1 MSIIAEGEFGL
12 TSTALPRAS
21 ERCSTLPA
29 WLLLMGLILPAAQ
42 VQLYLADAKLT
53 VGRIGILLLII
64 PAAARLVRA
73 GRHILVSDYL
83 ACAVAAW
90 MFAAATYTGGPGA
103 ISSTGA
109 ESLEFLGGY
118 LVARGFFFG
127 PAAIYSF
134 IKPFKLVTAYIVV
147 LALFDNL
154 SGRLIVQ
161 EMFSAAFGSSAT
173 LSPDYRLY
181 WVRAASTFDH
191 PILLGTYCTVA
202 CGIFLFSEQR
212 PLSKMLWAGLSVF
225 GCLLSLSSAPLLSCF
240 IVMMLYLYDTALKQY
255 SGRWRA
261 LQLCLVTIVLVIL
274 AVANHPLGWI
284 ISHLTFDPV
293 SGYFRMLIWD
303 AAIQKIM
310 DSPYTGYAFGPLKH
324 DILDTTV
331 DSVWLVFALRFGLP
345 MIILL
350 VLTNIASV
358 LPVKSRFQ
366 GVMEDPSAPDL
377 RIAFTIA
384 VVMLMFTG
392 LTVHYWNYL
401 WIFWGV
407 CIGIRASLRESS
419 LYPVSPYP
427 TVRTRRR
434 ERNAASSMAA

>member
-1 MSIIAEGEFGL
+1 MSVTVAGGEFGL
-12 TSTALPRAS
+12 STALPRAP
-21 ERCSTLPA
+21 ERCSRLPA

-64 PAAARLVRA
+64 PAVARLVRT
-73 GRHILVSDYL
+73 GRHILASDYF

-90 MFAAATYTGGPGA
+90 MFAAACYTGGSNA
-103 ISSTGA
+103 ISSTAA

-118 LVARGFFFG
+118 IVARGFFFG
-127 PAAIYSF
+127 PAAVCSF
-134 IKPFKLVTAYIVV
+134 IQPFKIVTAYIVL

-161 EMFSAAFGSSAT
+161 QMFSAAFGSHAPLT
-173 LSPDYRLY
+173 PDFRLY

-202 CGIFLFSEQR
+202 CGILLFSEQR
-212 PLSKMLWAGLSVF
+212 PLSRMLWAGLCVF

-240 IVMMLYLYDTALKQY
+240 IVLMVYLYDAALKQY

-261 LQLCLVTIVLVIL
+261 LQLCLVAMVLVIL

-303 AAIQKIM
+303 AATQKIM
-310 DSPYTGYAFGPLKH
+310 YSPLTGYAFGPLNH
-324 DILDTTV
+324 DILDSTI

-345 MIILL
+345 MVFLL
-350 VLTNIASV
+350 LLTNITSI
-358 LPVKSRFQ
+358 LPSGFK
-366 GVMEDPSAPDL
+366 GVMEDPSAPGL
-377 RIAFTIA
+377 RIAFTVA

-419 LYPVSPYP
+419 MYPVQP
-427 TVRTRRR
+427 
-434 ERNAASSMAA
+434 

>member
-1 MSIIAEGEFGL
+1 MSVTVAGGEFGL
-12 TSTALPRAS
+12 TNTALSGAS

-29 WLLLMGLILPAAQ
+29 WLLLSGLILPAAQ

-53 VGRIGILLLII
+53 VGRIGILLLIV
-64 PAAARLVRA
+64 PAVARLAKA
-73 GRHILVSDYL
+73 GRHTLASDYL

-90 MFAAATYTGGPGA
+90 MFAAAYYTSGPSA

-118 LVARGFFFG
+118 TVARGFFFG
-127 PAAIYSF
+127 PAAIYTF
-134 IKPFKLVTAYIVV
+134 IKPFKIVTAYIVL

-161 EMFSAAFGSSAT
+161 ETFSAAFGSFAP
-173 LSPDYRLY
+173 LSPDFRLY
-181 WVRAASTFDH
+181 WVRATSTFDH

-202 CGIFLFSEQR
+202 CGIFLFSEQS
-212 PLSKMLWAGLSVF
+212 PLSKMLWAGLAVF
-225 GCLLSLSSAPLLSCF
+225 GCLLSLSSAPLLSCL
-240 IVMMLYLYDTALKQY
+240 IVLMLYLYNMTLKEY

-261 LQLCLVTIVLVIL
+261 LQLCLVTIVVVIM

-303 AAIQKIM
+303 AATQKIM
-310 DSPYTGYAFGPLKH
+310 ESPFTGYAFGPLNH
-324 DILDTTV
+324 DILDTTI
-331 DSVWLVFALRFGLP
+331 DSVWLVFSLRFGLP
-345 MIILL
+345 MVFLL
-350 VLTNIASV
+350 VLANIGSL
-358 LPVKSRFQ
+358 LPAKNRLK
-366 GVMEDPSAPDL
+366 GEMEDPNAPNL

-384 VVMLMFTG
+384 IVTLMFTG

-407 CIGIRASLRESS
+407 CIGIRASLREF
-419 LYPVSPYP
+419 
-427 TVRTRRR
+427 
-434 ERNAASSMAA
+434 SMYQV

>member
-1 MSIIAEGEFGL
+1 MSVTVAGGEFGL

-42 VQLYLADAKLT
+42 VQLYVADAKFT
-53 VGRIGILLLII
+53 AGRIGILLLIV
-64 PAAARLVRA
+64 PAVARLARA
-73 GRHILVSDYL
+73 GRHSLVSDYL
-83 ACAVAAW
+83 ACAVAIW
-90 MFAAATYTGGPGA
+90 MFAAAYYTSGPSA

-118 LVARGFFFG
+118 IIARGFFFG

-134 IKPFKLVTAYIVV
+134 IQPFKLVTAYIVL

-161 EMFSAAFGSSAT
+161 EVFSAAFGSYAP
-173 LSPDYRLY
+173 LSPDFRLY
-181 WVRAASTFDH
+181 WVRAASTLDH

-202 CGIFLFSEQR
+202 CGILLFSEQR
-212 PLSKMLWAGLSVF
+212 PLSKLLWAGLCVF

-240 IVMMLYLYDTALKQY
+240 IVLMLYLYDAALKHNA
-255 SGRWRA
+255 GRWRA
-261 LQLCLVTIVLVIL
+261 LQVCLVTIVLIIL

-303 AAIQKIM
+303 AATQKIM
-310 DSPYTGYAFGPLKH
+310 ESPLTGYAFGQLNH

-331 DSVWLVFALRFGLP
+331 DSVWLVLALRFGLP
-345 MIILL
+345 MVFLL
-350 VLTNIASV
+350 VLTNVASV
-358 LPVKSRFQ
+358 LPARCRFKR
-366 GVMEDPSAPDL
+366 VMEDPSAPDL
-377 RIAFTIA
+377 RIAFTVA
-384 VVMLMFTG
+384 VVILMFTG

-419 LYPVSPYP
+419 MYQV
-427 TVRTRRR
+427 
-434 ERNAASSMAA
+434 

>member
-1 MSIIAEGEFGL
+1 MSVTVAGGEFGL
-12 TSTALPRAS
+12 TSTALPQAA
-21 ERCSTLPA
+21 ERCSKLPA

-64 PAAARLVRA
+64 PAAARLLRT
-73 GRHILVSDYL
+73 GRHILASDYL

-90 MFAAATYTGGPGA
+90 MFAAATYTSGSSA
-103 ISSTGA
+103 ISSTAA

-118 LVARGFFFG
+118 IVARGFFFG
-127 PAAIYSF
+127 PAAIQSF
-134 IKPFKLVTAYIVV
+134 IQPFKIVTAYIVL

-161 EMFSAAFGSSAT
+161 QMFSAAFGSYAP

-202 CGIFLFSEQR
+202 CAILLFSEQR
-212 PLSKMLWAGLSVF
+212 PLSRMLWGGLCVF
-225 GCLLSLSSAPLLSCF
+225 GCLLSLSSAPLLSCLL
-240 IVMMLYLYDTALKQY
+240 VLMLYLYNTALKQT

-261 LQLCLVTIVLVIL
+261 LQVCLATIVLVIL

-303 AAIQKIM
+303 AATQKIM
-310 DSPYTGYAFGPLKH
+310 YSPFTGYAFALLNH
-324 DILDTTV
+324 DILDTTI

-345 MIILL
+345 MIFLL
-350 VLTNIASV
+350 ILTNIASI
-358 LPVKSRFQ
+358 LPVKKRFK
-366 GVMEDPSAPDL
+366 GVMEDPSASGL
-377 RIAFTIA
+377 RIAFTVA

-407 CIGIRASLRESS
+407 CIGIRASLRESAM
-419 LYPVSPYP
+419 YPV
-427 TVRTRRR
+427 
-434 ERNAASSMAA
+434 

>member
-1 MSIIAEGEFGL
+1 MSVTVTGGEFGL
-12 TSTALPRAS
+12 TRTASPRVH
-21 ERCSTLPA
+21 ERSSTLPA
-29 WLLLMGLILPAAQ
+29 WLLLIGLVLPAAQ

-53 VGRIGILLLII
+53 IGRIGILLLIV
-64 PAAARLVRA
+64 PAVARLVRA
-73 GRHILVSDYL
+73 GRHMLASDYL
-83 ACAVAAW
+83 AFGVATW
-90 MFAAATYTGGPGA
+90 MFAAAYYTSGPSA
-103 ISSTGA
+103 LSSTGA

-134 IKPFKLVTAYIVV
+134 IQPFRIVTAYVV
-147 LALFDNL
+147 LLALFDNL

-161 EMFSAAFGSSAT
+161 EAFSAAFGGQAP
-173 LSPDYRLY
+173 LSPDFRLY

-212 PLSKMLWAGLSVF
+212 PLSKLLWAGLCVF
-225 GCLLSLSSAPLLSCF
+225 GCLLSLSSAPLLSCL
-240 IVMMLYLYDTALKQY
+240 IVLMLYLYNAALKEY
-255 SGRWRA
+255 SGRWSA
-261 LQLCLVTIVLVIL
+261 LQMCLATIVVVIM

-303 AAIQKIM
+303 AATQKIM
-310 DSPYTGYAFGPLKH
+310 ESPLTGYAFDRLNH
-324 DILDTTV
+324 DILDTTI

-345 MIILL
+345 MIFLL
-350 VLTNIASV
+350 ALTNIASV
-358 LPVKSRFQ
+358 LPVKRRFN
-366 GVMEDPSAPDL
+366 GVMEDPSAPTL

-407 CIGIRASLRESS
+407 CIGIRASLREF
-419 LYPVSPYP
+419 
-427 TVRTRRR
+427 
-434 ERNAASSMAA
+434 SMYQA

>member
-1 MSIIAEGEFGL
+1 MSVTAAGGEFGL
-12 TSTALPRAS
+12 TSTALPRAP

-29 WLLLMGLILPAAQ
+29 WLLLIGVILPAAQ
-42 VQLYLADAKLT
+42 VQLYVADAKLT
-53 VGRIGILLLII
+53 IGRIGILLLII
-64 PAAARLVRA
+64 PAVARLFRA
-73 GRHILVSDYL
+73 GRHTLASDYL

-90 MFAAATYTGGPGA
+90 MFAAAYYTSGPSA

-127 PAAIYSF
+127 PAATYGF
-134 IKPFKLVTAYIVV
+134 IQPFKLVTACVVV

-161 EMFSAAFGSSAT
+161 EMFSAAFGSSTT

-202 CGIFLFSEQR
+202 CAILLFSEQH
-212 PLSKMLWAGLSVF
+212 PLSKMLWAGLCVF

-240 IVMMLYLYDTALKQY
+240 IVLALYLYDAGLKQY
-255 SGRWRA
+255 PGRWRA

-303 AAIQKIM
+303 AATQKIM
-310 DSPYTGYAFGPLKH
+310 ESPFTGYAFGPLNH

-345 MIILL
+345 MIFFL
-350 VLTNIASV
+350 VLTNIASI
-358 LPVKSRFQ
+358 LPVKSRFN
-366 GVMEDPSAPDL
+366 GAVEDPRAPDL
-377 RIAFTIA
+377 RIAFTVA
-384 VVMLMFTG
+384 MVMLMFTG

-407 CIGIRASLRESS
+407 CSGIRASLREF
-419 LYPVSPYP
+419 
-427 TVRTRRR
+427 
-434 ERNAASSMAA
+434 SMYKA

>member
-1 MSIIAEGEFGL
+1 MSVTAASDEVGL
-12 TSTALPRAS
+12 TRMALPRAA

-29 WLLLMGLILPAAQ
+29 WLLLIGLILPAAQ
-42 VQLYLADAKLT
+42 VQLYLADAKFT
-53 VGRIGILLLII
+53 VGRIGIVLLIL
-64 PAAARLVRA
+64 PAVARLVRA
-73 GRHILVSDYL
+73 GRHTLASDYL

-90 MFAAATYTGGPGA
+90 MFAAAYYTSGSSA
-103 ISSTGA
+103 MSSTGA

-118 LVARGFFFG
+118 IVARGFFFG
-127 PAAIYSF
+127 PTAIYSF
-134 IKPFKLVTAYIVV
+134 IRPFKLVTAYIVV

-154 SGRLIVQ
+154 AGRLIVQ
-161 EMFSAAFGSSAT
+161 EMFSAAFGSHAL
-173 LSPDYRLY
+173 LSPDFRLY

-212 PLSKMLWAGLSVF
+212 PLSKMLWAGLCVF
-225 GCLLSLSSAPLLSCF
+225 GCLLSLSSAPLLSCL
-240 IVMMLYLYDTALKQY
+240 IVLMLYLYNSALKQS

-261 LQLCLVTIVLVIL
+261 LQMCLATIVVVIM

-310 DSPYTGYAFGPLKH
+310 ESPMAGYAFGRLNH

-350 VLTNIASV
+350 VLTNIASI
-358 LPVKSRFQ
+358 LPVRGRFN
-366 GVMEDPSAPDL
+366 GVMEDPSAPEL
-377 RIAFTIA
+377 RIAFTVA

-407 CIGIRASLRESS
+407 CIGIRASLREF
-419 LYPVSPYP
+419 
-427 TVRTRRR
+427 
-434 ERNAASSMAA
+434 SMYRA

>member
-1 MSIIAEGEFGL
+1 MSVTVTGGEFGL
-12 TSTALPRAS
+12 TRTAVPRAP

-29 WLLLMGLILPAAQ
+29 WLLLIGLILPAAQ

-53 VGRIGILLLII
+53 IGRVGILLLIV
-64 PAAARLVRA
+64 PAVTRLVRA
-73 GRHILVSDYL
+73 GRHMLASDYL
-83 ACAVAAW
+83 AFAVAAW
-90 MFAAATYTGGPGA
+90 MFTAAYYTSGPSA

-127 PAAIYSF
+127 PAAIHSF
-134 IKPFKLVTAYIVV
+134 IQPFKIVTAYIVL

-154 SGRLIVQ
+154 AGRLIVQ
-161 EMFSAAFGSSAT
+161 EMFSAVFGSHAL
-173 LSPDYRLY
+173 LSPDFRLY

-212 PLSKMLWAGLSVF
+212 PLSKMLWAGLCVF
-225 GCLLSLSSAPLLSCF
+225 GCLLSLSSAPLLSCL
-240 IVMMLYLYDTALKQY
+240 IVLMLYLYNTALKQY

-261 LQLCLVTIVLVIL
+261 LQMCLATIVVVIM
-274 AVANHPLGWI
+274 AVANHPIGWI

-310 DSPYTGYAFGPLKH
+310 ESPMAGYAFGRLNH

-350 VLTNIASV
+350 VLTNIASI
-358 LPVKSRFQ
+358 LPVRGRFN
-366 GVMEDPSAPDL
+366 GIMEDPSAPEL
-377 RIAFTIA
+377 RIAFTVA

-407 CIGIRASLRESS
+407 CIGIRASLREF
-419 LYPVSPYP
+419 
-427 TVRTRRR
+427 
-434 ERNAASSMAA
+434 SMYRA